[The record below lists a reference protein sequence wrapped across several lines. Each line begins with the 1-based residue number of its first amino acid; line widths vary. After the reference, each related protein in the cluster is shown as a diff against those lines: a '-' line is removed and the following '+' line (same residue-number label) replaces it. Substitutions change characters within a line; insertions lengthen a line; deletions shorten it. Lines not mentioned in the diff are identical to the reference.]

1 MLGSTEVR
9 LCGVHRG
16 ADTGGVP
23 GYTEVSTH
31 RPGDSEV
38 LCCYTASFSLSTAA
52 LHTSRIFFA
61 PIDIVMVPS
70 SPPGSYFANFPEM
83 SSDVLHIIKLVKC
96 HKEFKILF

>member
-23 GYTEVSTH
+23 GYTEVSRP

-52 LHTSRIFFA
+52 SHTSRIFFA

-83 SSDVLHIIKLVKC
+83 SSDVVC
-96 HKEFKILF
+96 IL

>member
-16 ADTGGVP
+16 ADTGGVR
-23 GYTEVSTH
+23 GYTEVSRH

-38 LCCYTASFSLSTAA
+38 LCCYTASFSFCQLTAA
-52 LHTSRIFFA
+52 SLTSRIFFA

-96 HKEFKILF
+96 HKEF